1 MDGFD
6 AALARYRAFLAH
18 DPITPLLRRSLA
30 LLVPGNIRVDTVTAD
45 DSLRC
50 TTDGTAVTV
59 GGAEYLL
66 RADFDARHWT
76 AALRVLLAREIQ
88 HDSSSDRDV
97 CAAFA
102 ADAGAYFHAHYALAP
117 ETGALLGHRILNILE
132 QSRTDNILCRR
143 FPGYLPLLRFVCYAQ
158 LEAAAPGSA
167 LEALLDEL
175 EAFALTGIP
184 CRTPAL
190 QSVCAQVEAAILAS
204 SAAACAQHCRQTLT
218 ALAPELARLC
228 SNADADALARI
239 AAQLVDYAF
248 SEADRAEAF
257 GDGCDSRLRLRS
269 EAQDAARQGPSA
281 DGEDA
286 DLDKGDSAAGGSGD
300 NSERY
305 GDMSG
310 SLASQ
315 EVKPSGSAGT
325 NGREDRGRSS
335 SVGRSGNH
343 GQSGASATTSDG
355 VSAAQKAAS
364 GGPESLREVLGTGWG
379 AHRGFALSAA
389 ETDAML
395 AAAAQALEQQLHVA
409 GPCAARLDAGERQ
422 GLAERYA
429 GLTFTETYITPGG
442 GRLPPAFAER
452 AKALHHRLDKLLRQQ
467 RERSASQRTGAL
479 SQRELWKIPL
489 DAKDVFRRKAPPS
502 KRETAFYLLIDRSG
516 SMGAGIGGGNSKLF
530 TALATA
536 AVLEE
541 ALKGIAYTKIV
552 AFDGGTNAVEHC
564 VIKDFD
570 QKEIGSRCMDAMTQ
584 IAAGNGNKDGYSI
597 RAAALDLAKRTERR
611 KILMVLSDGL
621 PSGYFSEAEAIDD
634 VRTAVQAARRRGL
647 LVIPI
652 IYTARTD
659 ENVDAYRRMYEK
671 SMIFADSVGM
681 LGEFERLLMKL
692 VR

>member
-30 LLVPGNIRVDTVTAD
+30 LLVPDNIRIDTVTPD

-66 RADFDARHWT
+66 RTDFDARHWT

-102 ADAGAYFHAHYALAP
+102 ADAGVYFHAHYALAP

-132 QSRTDNILCRR
+132 QARTDNILCRR

-167 LEALLDEL
+167 LAALLDEL

-184 CRTPAL
+184 CGTPAL
-190 QSVCAQVEAAILAS
+190 AAVRAEVEAAILAP
-204 SAAACAQHCRQTLT
+204 SAAACADIGRQILA

-228 SNADADALARI
+228 GIADADALARI
-239 AAQLVDYAF
+239 ASQLVDYAF
-248 SEADRAEAF
+248 SEGDRAEAF
-257 GDGCDSRLRLRS
+257 
-269 EAQDAARQGPSA
+269 
-281 DGEDA
+281 
-286 DLDKGDSAAGGSGD
+286 GGSGD
-300 NSERY
+300 NSERH

-315 EVKPSGSAGT
+315 EVKSSGSAGT

-343 GQSGASATTSDG
+343 GQSGATATTSDT

-395 AAAAQALEQQLHVA
+395 AAAEKALTRERAIEQQLHVS
-409 GPCAARLDAGERQ
+409 GPRAARLDAGERQ

-516 SMGAGIGGGNSKLF
+516 SMGAGIVDGTSKLF

-570 QKEIGSRCMDAMTQ
+570 QKEIGSRCIDAMEQ

>member
-1 MDGFD
+1 MGGFD

-102 ADAGAYFHAHYALAP
+102 ADAGAYFYAHYALAT

-132 QSRTDNILCRR
+132 QARTDNILCRR

-158 LEAAAPGSA
+158 LEAAEPGSA
-167 LEALLDEL
+167 LEALLCEL

-184 CRTPAL
+184 YRDPAL
-190 QSVCAQVEAAILAS
+190 SAVRAEVEAAILAP
-204 SAAACAQHCRQTLT
+204 SAAACAEIGRRILT

-228 SNADADALARI
+228 RIADADALARI
-239 AAQLVDYAF
+239 ASQLEDYAF
-248 SEADRAEAF
+248 SEADRAEAL

-269 EAQDAARQGPSA
+269 EAQDAARQGLSA

-286 DLDKGDSAAGGSGD
+286 D
-300 NSERY
+300 SERQ

-343 GQSGASATTSDG
+343 GQSGATATTSDT

-395 AAAAQALEQQLHVA
+395 ATAAQALTRERALEQQLHVA
-409 GPCAARLDAGERQ
+409 GPRAARLDAGERQ

-479 SQRELWKIPL
+479 SQRELWKVPL

-516 SMGAGIGGGNSKLF
+516 SMGAGIGDGNSKLF

-570 QKEIGSRCMDAMTQ
+570 QKEIGSRCIDAMTQ

>member
-66 RADFDARHWT
+66 RTDFDARHWT

-102 ADAGAYFHAHYALAP
+102 AEAGTYFHAHYALAP

-132 QSRTDNILCRR
+132 QARTDNILCRR

-167 LEALLDEL
+167 LAALLDEL

-184 CRTPAL
+184 CGTPAL
-190 QSVCAQVEAAILAS
+190 AAVRAEVEAAILAP
-204 SAAACAQHCRQTLT
+204 SAAACADIGRQILA

-228 SNADADALARI
+228 GIADADALARI
-239 AAQLVDYAF
+239 ASQLVDYAF
-248 SEADRAEAF
+248 SEGDR
-257 GDGCDSRLRLRS
+257 
-269 EAQDAARQGPSA
+269 
-281 DGEDA
+281 
-286 DLDKGDSAAGGSGD
+286 AAGGSGD
-300 NSERY
+300 NSERH

-343 GQSGASATTSDG
+343 GQSGATATSSDT

-395 AAAAQALEQQLHVA
+395 AAAEKALTRERAIEQQLHVS
-409 GPCAARLDAGERQ
+409 GPRAARLDAGERQ

-516 SMGAGIGGGNSKLF
+516 SMGAGIGDGTSKLF

-570 QKEIGSRCMDAMTQ
+570 QKEIGSRCIDAMEQ

>member
-6 AALARYRAFLAH
+6 AALARYRAFLAAE
-18 DPITPLLRRSLA
+18 PITPLLRRSLA

-117 ETGALLGHRILNILE
+117 ETGALLGQRILNILE

-158 LEAAAPGSA
+158 LEAAEPGSA
-167 LEALLDEL
+167 LEALLCEL
-175 EAFALTGIP
+175 ETFALTGIP
-184 CRTPAL
+184 CRDPVLSA
-190 QSVCAQVEAAILAS
+190 VRAEVEAAILAP
-204 SAAACAQHCRQTLT
+204 SAAACAEIGRRVLA

-228 SNADADALARI
+228 SIADADALARI
-239 AAQLVDYAF
+239 ASQLVDYAF

-257 GDGCDSRLRLRS
+257 GDGCDSRLRLHS

-343 GQSGASATTSDG
+343 GQSGATATTSDTG
-355 VSAAQKAAS
+355 SAAQKAAS

-389 ETDAML
+389 ET
-395 AAAAQALEQQLHVA
+395 
-409 GPCAARLDAGERQ
+409 
-422 GLAERYA
+422 
-429 GLTFTETYITPGG
+429 
-442 GRLPPAFAER
+442 
-452 AKALHHRLDKLLRQQ
+452 
-467 RERSASQRTGAL
+467 L
-479 SQRELWKIPL
+479 S
-489 DAKDVFRRKAPPS
+489 
-502 KRETAFYLLIDRSG
+502 LIH
-516 SMGAGIGGGNSKLF
+516 I
-530 TALATA
+530 
-536 AVLEE
+536 
-541 ALKGIAYTKIV
+541 
-552 AFDGGTNAVEHC
+552 
-564 VIKDFD
+564 
-570 QKEIGSRCMDAMTQ
+570 
-584 IAAGNGNKDGYSI
+584 
-597 RAAALDLAKRTERR
+597 
-611 KILMVLSDGL
+611 
-621 PSGYFSEAEAIDD
+621 
-634 VRTAVQAARRRGL
+634 
-647 LVIPI
+647 
-652 IYTARTD
+652 
-659 ENVDAYRRMYEK
+659 
-671 SMIFADSVGM
+671 
-681 LGEFERLLMKL
+681 
-692 VR
+692 

>member
-66 RADFDARHWT
+66 RTDFDARHWT

-132 QSRTDNILCRR
+132 QARTDNILCRR

-167 LEALLDEL
+167 LAALLDEL

-184 CRTPAL
+184 CGTPAL
-190 QSVCAQVEAAILAS
+190 AAVRAEVEAAILAP
-204 SAAACAQHCRQTLT
+204 SAAACADIGRQILA

-228 SNADADALARI
+228 GIADADALARI
-239 AAQLVDYAF
+239 ASQLVDYAF
-248 SEADRAEAF
+248 SA
-257 GDGCDSRLRLRS
+257 G
-269 EAQDAARQGPSA
+269 
-281 DGEDA
+281 
-286 DLDKGDSAAGGSGD
+286 GGSGD
-300 NSERY
+300 NSERH

-343 GQSGASATTSDG
+343 GQSGATATTSDT

-395 AAAAQALEQQLHVA
+395 AAAAQALTRERALEQQLHVA
-409 GPCAARLDAGERQ
+409 GPRAARLDAGERQ

-516 SMGAGIGGGNSKLF
+516 SMGAGIGDGTSKLF

-570 QKEIGSRCMDAMTQ
+570 QKEIGSRCIDAMEQ

>member
-6 AALARYRAFLAH
+6 AALARYRAFLAAE
-18 DPITPLLRRSLA
+18 PITPLLRRSLA

-117 ETGALLGHRILNILE
+117 ETGALLGQRILNILE
-132 QSRTDNILCRR
+132 QARTDNILCRR

-167 LEALLDEL
+167 LEALLCEL

-184 CRTPAL
+184 YRDPAL
-190 QSVCAQVEAAILAS
+190 SAVRAEVEAAILAS
-204 SAAACAQHCRQTLT
+204 SAAACAEIGRRVLT

-248 SEADRAEAF
+248 SEA
-257 GDGCDSRLRLRS
+257 
-269 EAQDAARQGPSA
+269 QDAARQGPSA

-286 DLDKGDSAAGGSGD
+286 DLDKGDSAGGGSGD
-300 NSERY
+300 NSERH

-343 GQSGASATTSDG
+343 GQSGATATTSDT

-395 AAAAQALEQQLHVA
+395 ATAAQALTRERALEQQLHVA

-452 AKALHHRLDKLLRQQ
+452 AKTLHHRLDKLLRQQ

-516 SMGAGIGGGNSKLF
+516 SMGAGFGGGNSKLF

-681 LGEFERLLMKL
+681 LGEFEHLLMKL